1 MAALLRN
8 EAARRLG
15 GSVLERTKAALTS
28 PAVAEERRR
37 LVPRRMFSTVE
48 EQLATRKKVLSGI
61 QQKKEEAYNALA
73 EGQQSFRTSSFRNK
87 LLLQHLAVQIKGR
100 PGDSQWRRRY
110 YARKALTVLETAG
123 LISLAYVVSTGVVRF
138 TRKSI
143 ANIFKQDSG
152 KHPV

>member
-37 LVPRRMFSTVE
+37 LVPRRMFSTV